1 MVAWLVPVFPSQA
14 FLCYNI
20 HIQKQQEGKQM
31 KRKQT
36 KTRKQTKKAQKINME
51 IDKLVKQ
58 AKKEERERKRAQP
71 PAKNHT
77 LKFLAKQFV
86 KTLTS

>member
-1 MVAWLVPVFPSQA
+1 MKR
-14 FLCYNI
+14 
-20 HIQKQQEGKQM
+20 KQP

-36 KTRKQTKKAQKINME
+36 KKTQKINME

-58 AKKEERERKRAQP
+58 AKNEERDRKRAQP

-86 KTLTS
+86 KALTS